1 MMKKLFFAVFCGLL
15 FAAGLVLSGM
25 TQPAKVLGFL
35 NVAGMSRGI
44 SWTAQPGL
52 WDPSLA
58 LVMGGALCITLLA
71 FAITPPSQAR
81 PAARPWA
88 AASFDLP
95 TRRDVDAP
103 LVLGAALFGIGWAM
117 AGYCPGP
124 AFAVLL
130 TGGQD
135 VLWFMAALLAG
146 MAVAKKFVSP
156 NKADIARM

>member
-1 MMKKLFFAVFCGLL
+1 MKQLIFSACSGLL
-15 FAAGLVLSGM
+15 FALGLVLSGM

-35 NVAGMSRGI
+35 NLAGLANGI

-58 LVMGGALCITLLA
+58 FVMGGAVCITLLA

-81 PAARPWA
+81 LGAKPWA

-95 TRRDVDAP
+95 TRRDIDAP
-103 LVLGAALFGIGWAM
+103 LVLGAALFGIGWGM

-146 MAVAKKFVSP
+146 MALAKKLVSP